1 MKSPPPNAG
10 DRRDVGLIL
19 GIPCSRKWQP
29 TPVFLPERS
38 HGQRAWWATVH
49 GVAELDTTE
58 HINAVGF
65 VVFFYET
72 LTNNQVKC
80 FELFLDESGEPH
92 YRF

>member
-1 MKSPPPNAG
+1 MATHSS
-10 DRRDVGLIL
+10 VL
-19 GIPCSRKWQP
+19 SRKI
-29 TPVFLPERS
+29 
-38 HGQRAWWATVH
+38 GQRAWRATVH

-58 HINAVGF
+58 HTHAGEF

-80 FELFLDESGEPH
+80 FELFLDESGEPD